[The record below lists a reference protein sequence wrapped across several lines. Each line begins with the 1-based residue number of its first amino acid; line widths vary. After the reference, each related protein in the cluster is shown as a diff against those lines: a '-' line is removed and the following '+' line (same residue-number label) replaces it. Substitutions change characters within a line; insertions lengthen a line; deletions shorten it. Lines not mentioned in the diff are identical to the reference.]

1 MSLITLSTLSLLILL
16 HLSLTSPSYAVNNAS
31 SPAAACKSSLYP
43 KLCRSILSPITRSR
57 TPPSNPY
64 EYGRFSVKQCLKQ
77 ARKTTAIINKL
88 LSKGRSTLHHVD
100 ASGALNDCRQLSD
113 LNAEYLETIS
123 SELGPAGPPTRPGS
137 DRVRTLLSAIL
148 TNQQTCYDGLEASR
162 SRGGSLGELYDP
174 VFVNASRLYSVSLG
188 LVTTALDGAAKGR
201 SRPAVDRTRSG
212 SGSAGSSG
220 PMTMFSM
227 IKRGLLEPTSDA
239 VRVNANFTTINDAV
253 AFAPNN
259 TDISDGYFVIFV
271 KEGVYQEYV
280 LVPKNK
286 KNLMLVGDGMN
297 RTIVTG
303 NHSVV
308 DGWTTYNSATFAVH
322 GERFVAMD
330 MTFENTAGP
339 QKHQAVAVR
348 NSADLSIFY
357 RCSFLG
363 YQDTLYAHSL
373 RQFYRECH
381 VYGTVDFIFG
391 NAASVF
397 QGCTLYARKPMPGQK
412 NAFTAQGRTDP
423 NQVTGISI
431 QNCTITGAMDL
442 AMDPNGT
449 ENYLGRPWKEYSRT
463 VYMQS
468 FIDGLIQGAG
478 WLEWNETFALDTLFF
493 GEYNNYGP
501 GANVS
506 RRVQWPGYTVMNVT
520 QALNFTAE
528 NFTTADTW
536 LPFADIPYT
545 GGLQ

>member
-1 MSLITLSTLSLLILL
+1 M
-16 HLSLTSPSYAVNNAS
+16 
-31 SPAAACKSSLYP
+31 
-43 KLCRSILSPITRSR
+43 R
-57 TPPSNPY
+57 
-64 EYGRFSVKQCLKQ
+64 
-77 ARKTTAIINKL
+77 
-88 LSKGRSTLHHVD
+88 
-100 ASGALNDCRQLSD
+100 
-113 LNAEYLETIS
+113 
-123 SELGPAGPPTRPGS
+123 AG
-137 DRVRTLLSAIL
+137 
-148 TNQQTCYDGLEASR
+148 
-162 SRGGSLGELYDP
+162 
-174 VFVNASRLYSVSLG
+174 LYSVSLG
-188 LVTTALDGAAKGR
+188 LVTTALEGRGKGK
-201 SRPAVDRTRSG
+201 SSPAMDRTHSH
-212 SGSAGSSG
+212 SAASGSSG
-220 PMTMFSM
+220 PMTWFSM
-227 IKRGLLEPTSDA
+227 IRRGLLEGIRSG
-239 VRVNANFTTINDAV
+239 VRVNASVTVSQDGSANFTTIGDAV
-253 AFAPNN
+253 AFAPNS

-271 KEGVYQEYV
+271 KKGMYQEYI
-280 LVPKNK
+280 LIPKNK

-303 NHSVV
+303 NHSII
-308 DGWTTYNSATFAVH
+308 DGWTTYSSATFAVH

-348 NSADLSIFY
+348 NSADLSSFY

-373 RQFYRECH
+373 RQFYRDCH

-431 QNCTITGAMDL
+431 QNCTVTGAMEL

-468 FIDGLIQGAG
+468 FIDGLIEPAG

-493 GEYNNYGP
+493 GEYENYGP

-506 RRVQWPGYTVMNVT
+506 RRVQWAGYMKMNAT

-536 LPFADIPYT
+536 LPFSDIPFIA
-545 GGLQ
+545 GLL